1 MSVFADVLFR
11 PLLSFLALTAFLVS
25 GGATTN
31 LPDLTL
37 PYLFS
42 IKLQAAADFN
52 PIDYP
57 YGGGQRLNIAL
68 TSGIMTTPGN
78 GTVATLVPGFGG
90 EQGVFRE
97 DGIFLIDARVV
108 FQVEQSFDP
117 DRKFAFLQIR
127 GKSLF
132 LADGT
137 VKGLTFM

>member
-1 MSVFADVLFR
+1 MLFR
-11 PLLSFLALTAFLVS
+11 SLLSFLALAAFLAC
-25 GGATTN
+25 GGATTSSS
-31 LPDLTL
+31 DLTL

-42 IKLQAAADFN
+42 IELQAAADFN

-68 TSGIMTTPGN
+68 TNGTMSTPGN
-78 GTVATLVPGFGG
+78 ETMATLVPGFGG

-132 LADGT
+132 LSDGT